1 MLKFAAN
8 LSMMYTDVPFL
19 ERFALAASDQFKGVE
34 FLFPYEYRAAEIN
47 RQLSLN
53 GLEQVLFNA
62 VPGNWDAGER
72 GVACLPDRQA
82 ECLAGV
88 ETALEY
94 AVVLGNRRVH
104 FMAGIVPVGL
114 NPVAAHEHYCQ
125 NLSRAAVLAA
135 KAGVELLIEPINPFD
150 MPGYFLTT
158 QQQAHRIVQLL
169 NLPNIKVQMD
179 LYHCQ
184 IVEGDLSRKLATYI
198 PTGRVGH
205 LQIAGVPHRHEP
217 DNGELN
223 IGYLFDLLRQLDY
236 QHWIGCEY
244 RPAGGT
250 REGLAW
256 LERERR
262 KNKGEKRAAMP

>member
-8 LSMMYTDVPFL
+8 LSMMYTEVPFL
-19 ERFALAASDQFKGVE
+19 ERFALAANDQFKGVE
-34 FLFPYEYRAAEIN
+34 FLFPYAYSAAEIS

-72 GVACLPDRQA
+72 GLACLPGRQA

-88 ETALEY
+88 EKALEY
-94 AVVLGNRRVH
+94 AVMLGNRRVH
-104 FMAGIVPVGL
+104 FMAGIVPGGL
-114 NPVAAHEHYCQ
+114 DPAVAYECYCQ
-125 NLSRAAVLAA
+125 NLSRAAALAA
-135 KAGVELLIEPINPFD
+135 KAGVELLIEPINPVD

-158 QQQAHRIVQLL
+158 QQQAHQIVQLL
-169 NLPNIKVQMD
+169 NLRNIKVQMD

-217 DNGELN
+217 DNGEIN
-223 IGYLFDLLRQLDY
+223 MDYLFDLLRQLAY
-236 QHWIGCEY
+236 PHWIGCEY
-244 RPAGGT
+244 RPAGRT

-262 KNKGEKRAAMP
+262 KDKRNKDAAMS